1 MELYVPIYWHLPP
14 FFFKHLTY
22 FSEDLIGSPIIGG
35 NMQHQ
40 MQNQQP
46 PEGRPIIG
54 SGGGNGNDLARM
66 LSYTGRSSSPSSS
79 DSSGVSS
86 EGSDT
91 TLVDLMVYALIIV
104 AVQQPQ
110 L

>member
-1 MELYVPIYWHLPP
+1 
-14 FFFKHLTY
+14 
-22 FSEDLIGSPIIGG
+22 
-35 NMQHQ
+35 MQHQ

-54 SGGGNGNDLARM
+54 SGGGNGNNDLARM

-91 TLVDLMVYALIIV
+91 TLVDLMVYALIMV
-104 AVQQPQ
+104 AV
-110 L
+110 